1 MNCFL
6 YTEEVVSEKYNN
18 DGSIGFFT
26 SLSLSFMSNIFSGL
40 ITYVVGKLADYADAF
55 ELMIKETNKK
65 NQYLLIV
72 LKFKKYLKLKMA
84 GFFIIQTI
92 INICMCYYLMV
103 FCTVY
108 HKTQGSI
115 MLNYFI
121 GIAESMSISLG
132 LTIITS
138 LIRYFS
144 LKNKWKNVYNTSKYF
159 FEHF

>member
-6 YTEEVVSEKYNN
+6 YTEDIVSEKYNN

-26 SLSLSFMSNIFSGL
+26 SLSLSVMSNIFAGI
-40 ITYVVGKLADYADAF
+40 ITYIVARLAEYANAF
-55 ELMIKETNKK
+55 ELIIKETIKK

-72 LKFKKYLKLKMA
+72 LKFKKYLKLNLT
-84 GFFIIQTI
+84 GFYIIQTI
-92 INICMCYYLMV
+92 INLGMCYYLMV

-121 GIAESMSISLG
+121 GISESMAISLG

-138 LIRYFS
+138 LVRFLS
-144 LKNKWKNVYNTSKYF
+144 LKNKWKSLYNISKYF
-159 FEHF
+159 FENF